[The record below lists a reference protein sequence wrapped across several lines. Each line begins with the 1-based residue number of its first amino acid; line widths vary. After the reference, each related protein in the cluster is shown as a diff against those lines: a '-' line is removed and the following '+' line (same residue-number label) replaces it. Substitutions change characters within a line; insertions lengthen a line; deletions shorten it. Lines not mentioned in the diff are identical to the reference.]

1 MNFEIKTENP
11 IELEKIEEIKS
22 GEVSEYLVK
31 IVFKEKISP
40 KVYSII
46 WQEPQIDISGFW
58 SSISGTNHIITPDW
72 AVRKEES
79 RTASRMPLITLY
91 SKSDANRV
99 TVALSDPSSPITLS
113 AGVVEETGSVKIQ
126 IDLFDKL
133 CAPIKEY
140 EVIIRI
146 DRRNIPFY
154 KSIID
159 VRNWWTDLGYESA
172 YIPKEAKLPMYSTWY
187 SFHQYTYPDEILK
200 ECKEA
205 KEYGMDT
212 VIVDDGWQTDDN
224 ARGYAFCGDWRV
236 CENKI
241 PDMKKFVD
249 DVHSLGMKF
258 MIWFSVPFVG
268 YKSECYERFKGMY
281 LYDRENI
288 GASILDPRFKEVR
301 DYLTDIYVNSVKKY
315 GWDGLKLDFIDSFML
330 KEGSPCDFERMDTV
344 SVEEGLQMLLKE
356 TMEKLKSINPEI
368 MIEFRQSY
376 VGPAISEFGNIFRVG
391 DCPEDP
397 INNRV
402 QSLNLRLTSGNTAV
416 HSDMIMWHK
425 NDTNESVLYQLLG
438 TMFAVPQISVRFDNI
453 TSDHKKLLKNYL
465 SFWRENQDVIL
476 NGEITVRDMQGNYSL
491 AQSKKDNTC
500 VAVLYQS
507 VIKCLEDVETEY
519 IFNASGYDN
528 LYVDSN
534 EVKKYEIY
542 DIFGGKYKEGTT
554 LMGVTKIPAKNGEMV
569 KIF

>member
-1 MNFEIKTENP
+1 
-11 IELEKIEEIKS
+11 
-22 GEVSEYLVK
+22 
-31 IVFKEKISP
+31 
-40 KVYSII
+40 
-46 WQEPQIDISGFW
+46 
-58 SSISGTNHIITPDW
+58 
-72 AVRKEES
+72 
-79 RTASRMPLITLY
+79 
-91 SKSDANRV
+91 
-99 TVALSDPSSPITLS
+99 
-113 AGVVEETGSVKIQ
+113 
-126 IDLFDKL
+126 
-133 CAPIKEY
+133 
-140 EVIIRI
+140 
-146 DRRNIPFY
+146 
-154 KSIID
+154 
-159 VRNWWTDLGYESA
+159 
-172 YIPKEAKLPMYSTWY
+172 
-187 SFHQYTYPDEILK
+187 
-200 ECKEA
+200 
-205 KEYGMDT
+205 
-212 VIVDDGWQTDDN
+212 
-224 ARGYAFCGDWRV
+224 
-236 CENKI
+236 
-241 PDMKKFVD
+241 
-249 DVHSLGMKF
+249 

-281 LYDRENI
+281 LYDRENV

-344 SVEEGLQMLLKE
+344 SGEEGLQMLLKE

-376 VGPAISEFGNIFRVG
+376 VGPAISKFGNIFRVG

-528 LYVDSN
+528 IYVDSN
-534 EVKKYEIY
+534 EGKKYEIY

-554 LMGVTKIPAKNGEMV
+554 LMGVTKFLLKTEKWLKFSN
-569 KIF
+569 KK